1 MARKPRQECDA
12 GVYHV
17 IARGNDRRRIFI
29 SAADWTHYLAL
40 LEKVTTQRSWRT
52 MAYCLMP
59 NHVHLIVETVVPNLG
74 AGMQRLQGVYAQR
87 FNQRHGRT
95 GHVFER
101 RYNAKPIESDAQ
113 LQVTAAYIALNPVE
127 AGLTAAPETWRWSS
141 HAAATGRAARPGWL
155 DVPRLLQ
162 FFESAGGDPA
172 RRYARLVSET
182 QKARAAERCPGLDAI
197 GLDDV
202 QFATPEGDWERIHSR
217 RASSPT
223 RA

>member
-1 MARKPRQECDA
+1 MPRKPRQEHEP

-17 IARGNDRRRIFI
+17 FARGNDRREIFL
-29 SAADWTHYLAL
+29 DDTDRDFYLRQL
-40 LEKVTTQRSWRT
+40 GKVTAHRRWRT
-52 MAYCLMP
+52 MAYCLLD
-59 NHVHLIVETVVPNLG
+59 NHVHLMLETVMPNLG
-74 AGMQRLQGVYAQR
+74 AGMRDLQGSYAQR
-87 FNQRHGRT
+87 FNRRYRGT

-101 RYNAKPIESDAQ
+101 RYGRNPIESDAQ

-127 AGLTAAPETWRWSS
+127 AGLAVAPETWPWSS

-155 DVPRLLQ
+155 DVQRLLQ

-182 QKARAAERCPGLDAI
+182 QKARAAERRPGLEVI

-217 RASSPT
+217 RVSSPT